1 MQHQENNH
9 PRAFQA
15 GVESRKRKR
24 EWEKQRS
31 MLLHPPAGSLTYEQT
46 ERRRELVQNY
56 DWLRYQED
64 VRRRAVE
71 ASRQGGEALRQ
82 IEERRRQACEAARHR
97 ECEIR
102 EIQERLELLKPLQFF
117 EKSRLSNELQAA
129 EKGLTVAKA
138 DQKRLDLAG
147 KKLLLSCPAEVVA
160 RYQHGKEEEREKALA
175 SLLRREAA
183 EAEVERRR
191 EEAEEAARKE
201 RLALRPA
208 ARPKN
213 PGEWSPPSPT

>member
-9 PRAFQA
+9 PRAFQV
-15 GVESRKRKR
+15 GVESRKRQR
-24 EWEKQRS
+24 EWEKQRP

-82 IEERRRQACEAARHR
+82 IEERQRQAREAARLR

-102 EIQERLELLKPLQFF
+102 EIQERLESLKPLQFF
-117 EKSRLSNELQAA
+117 EKARLSNELQAA
-129 EKGLTVAKA
+129 EKALTEAKA
-138 DQKRLDLAG
+138 DQKRLDLTE
-147 KKLLLSCPAEVVA
+147 KKLLLSCPSEVVA
-160 RYQHGKEEEREKALA
+160 RYQHGKEDEREKALTE
-175 SLLRREAA
+175 LLRREAA
-183 EAEVERRR
+183 EAEAERRR
-191 EEAEEAARKE
+191 EEAEAAARKE
-201 RLALRPA
+201 RLALRPV
-208 ARPKN
+208 ARPKK